1 MHKLSLFVTLILM
14 GTLLCAQDL
23 KKSLSDDIQ
32 KYRLS
37 FNYEYVITGIQDV
50 SVSGTAVVQ
59 KDCFRIEGAGLLI
72 LCDAENVWTLDLEG
86 KEAYVESAGP
96 MDYADYISDI
106 QWEGNDLV
114 GTANEPTSGAIIDF
128 RLYNI
133 VKSPSSGDLSLFTPS
148 SELFEDSSDWIITD
162 LR

>member
-1 MHKLSLFVTLILM
+1 MLIIY
-14 GTLLCAQDL
+14 Q
-23 KKSLSDDIQ
+23 
-32 KYRLS
+32 
-37 FNYEYVITGIQDV
+37 
-50 SVSGTAVVQ
+50 
-59 KDCFRIEGAGLLI
+59 
-72 LCDAENVWTLDLEG
+72 
-86 KEAYVESAGP
+86 
-96 MDYADYISDI
+96 ISN
-106 QWEGNDLV
+106 EGNDLV

>member
-1 MHKLSLFVTLILM
+1 MHKLSLLVALMLI

-23 KKSLSDDIQ
+23 KQSLLDDIQ

-50 SVSGTAVVQ
+50 SVSGKAVVQ
-59 KDCFRIEGAGLLI
+59 KNCFRIEGAGLLI

-96 MDYADYISDI
+96 MDYVDYISDI
-106 QWEGNDLV
+106 QWEGNDLR
-114 GTANEPTSGAIIDF
+114 GTATEPTSGAIIDF
-128 RLYNI
+128 RLYDI
-133 VKSPSSGDLSLFTPS
+133 AKGPTSGDLSLFTPS